1 MTSQITKCFLC
12 DSNIRLSGGLC
23 VQCLEIWHGKCVI
36 CFEIHERP
44 VVTNCE
50 HKFCEKCL
58 KDWLKED
65 TTCPLCRTV
74 VSSRTL
80 YSDIE
85 EEEVKQINE
94 LDNLFIVALNDKMD
108 SIIRGDEELNDTIYS
123 IFLQHIGEKA
133 FNLELFGK
141 IQKILKNKLIF

>member
-12 DSNIRLSGGLC
+12 NSNIQSPGGLC
-23 VQCLEIWHGKCVI
+23 DQCLENWHGKCVI

-65 TTCPLCRTV
+65 MTCPLCRTV

-85 EEEVKQINE
+85 EEEVKHINE

-108 SIIRGDEELNDTIYS
+108 SIIRGDAELNDTIYS
-123 IFLQHIGEKA
+123 IFLKNSGEKA

-141 IQKILKNKLIF
+141 IQKIFKK